1 MTHLAGGLL
10 AVAAVLVCIARRTA
24 GKPPLWRSK
33 LALVGALL
41 CLISGSV
48 LVALD
53 PTAIGETPVV
63 IVAALCLFEGGMAL
77 ISLMAAA
84 GARQPRWLG

>member
-1 MTHLAGGLL
+1 MIHLAGGLL
-10 AVAAVLVCIARRTA
+10 AVAAVLVCIARHTA

-33 LALVGALL
+33 LAFAGSVL
-41 CLISGSV
+41 CLITGGV

-53 PTAIGETPVV
+53 PRALGETPVV

-84 GARQPRWLG
+84 GARQPRWLS

>member
-10 AVAAVLVCIARRTA
+10 ALAAVLVCIARHTA

-33 LALVGALL
+33 VAFV
-41 CLISGSV
+41 GSV
-48 LVALD
+48 VCLAAAVVLVVMD
-53 PTAIGETPVV
+53 PLAIGETPVV
-63 IVAALCLFEGGMAL
+63 IVAVLCLFEGGMAL

-84 GARQPRWLG
+84 GRPQPRWLS